1 MFFSLLHRKW
11 SYHTWAPKNNL
22 LSSSECICSHSIFI
36 SLHSTSEKG
45 TAIFSSQIN
54 CQLPKLVLV
63 PCTPNISGNFSIHYH
78 NPLIFSISFSTDHS
92 LWPKNLQKIFFYFFC
107 LVPSSSFAFSLS
119 SAIALTDFIS
129 SMHPIYS
136 SKQYTAWL
144 LPLHCSTWR
153 ETEGSNTP
161 VLHSTSTV
169 QGKCFPQIPRVAPG

>member
-11 SYHTWAPKNNL
+11 SHHTWAPQNNL
-22 LSSSECICSHSIFI
+22 LSSSECICSRSIFI
-36 SLHSTSEKG
+36 SLHSTSEEG
-45 TAIFSSQIN
+45 TSIFSSPID
-54 CQLPKLVLV
+54 CRLPKLALV
-63 PCTPNISGNFSIHYH
+63 PCTPTFLGTFLPIITVLSSSVFPSQ
-78 NPLIFSISFSTDHS
+78 LIIPFGQ
-92 LWPKNLQKIFFYFFC
+92 KNLQNFFLFFC

-119 SAIALTDFIS
+119 LAIALTDFIS

-153 ETEGSNTP
+153 GREGSNTP

-169 QGKCFPQIPRVAPG
+169 QGKCFPQIPRVASG